1 MVDYCVLICDNFV
14 CIGDCCTCMGVIAYT
29 WRINIHALGYQC
41 ICLVDYSVCMGVVT
55 SARVIIV
62 YECMIIVCVQV
73 IIICAWVV
81 LLHMH
86 G

>member
-1 MVDYCVLICDNFV
+1 MCSLVIILDV
-14 CIGDCCTCMGVIAYT
+14 CMGDCCTCMGVIAYT
-29 WRINIHALGYQC
+29 WGINIHALGYQC
-41 ICLVDYSVCMGVVT
+41 ICLVDYYVCMGVITYAWVIN
-55 SARVIIV
+55 AYERMIIV
-62 YECMIIVCVQV
+62 YVQV